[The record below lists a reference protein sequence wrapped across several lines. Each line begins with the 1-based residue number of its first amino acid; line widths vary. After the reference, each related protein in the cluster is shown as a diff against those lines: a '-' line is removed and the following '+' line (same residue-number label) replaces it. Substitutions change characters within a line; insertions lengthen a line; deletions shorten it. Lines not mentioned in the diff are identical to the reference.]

1 MKVLFIIA
9 HPDDEAYGPYGTIIK
24 HVREGH
30 DVKVYSLC
38 NGARPGAEDVAIAR
52 ALRFK
57 QNCELAG
64 ATDSGFFDN
73 NDLSI
78 NIELATNLVSK
89 LVDSFKPDIVYTHNI
104 SDVNRD
110 HRIVAEAVMVACRP
124 KPDSSVNALYF
135 FEVPSSTDW
144 SFNQIEPAFVPN
156 TYVSLS
162 KDIVKLKVGALSAY
176 DTETYEFPDARS
188 VEAMKTLLKYRGYQ
202 VGVDAAEAFKAV
214 FQRL

>member
-9 HPDDEAYGPYGTIIK
+9 HPDDESYGPYGTIIK
-24 HVREGH
+24 HAREGH
-30 DVKVYSLC
+30 DVKVYSIC
-38 NGARPGAEDVAIAR
+38 NGARPGSEDVAIAR

-64 ATDSGFFDN
+64 VTDSGFFDN

-78 NIELATNLVSK
+78 NIEIATNLVSK

-176 DTETYEFPDARS
+176 DTETYDFPDARS

>member
-1 MKVLFIIA
+1 M
-9 HPDDEAYGPYGTIIK
+9 
-24 HVREGH
+24 
-30 DVKVYSLC
+30 
-38 NGARPGAEDVAIAR
+38 
-52 ALRFK
+52 
-57 QNCELAG
+57 
-64 ATDSGFFDN
+64 
-73 NDLSI
+73 
-78 NIELATNLVSK
+78 SK
-89 LVDSFKPDIVYTHNI
+89 LVDNFKPDIVYTHNI

-156 TYVSLS
+156 TYISLS